1 MSISRW
7 FKKPSFTHGAPDI
20 SEPKETAA
28 AESSP
33 LSEPPSSFVYDDLL
47 PASEQDADAQLKA
60 ALQLSARESAPAPS
74 FNDSF
79 QSIET
84 EATGTSQRI
93 IKNGKQTVISSDG
106 EETDSDCSLEDVGS
120 LFPRVAKNKASTPLK
135 PVCSP
140 KKWKYNL
147 DSLVHEAV
155 DDNEIE
161 ATVDRYRANLA
172 ETPKAPVPPGNKLDE
187 SMLLKAIGQKED
199 GPQPHRVLGA
209 IRRTNAL
216 DYDRNWLFFD
226 PTQELPP
233 APEFPHVC
241 PAGSKLE
248 ILNGT
253 FFGFVISLHP
263 ILSLILDRGPRERL
277 FMSTDFILTAFSKG
291 MLSDEVVLWMLQSSL
306 FTSPCTL
313 VCKTDITVTVP
324 YERDELNAAFGRIM
338 EKMDP
343 EHLGS
348 IIRPADVDELFQR
361 LGARKQALDPLH
373 KIAPMSHHEITTA
386 TKLKNH
392 APLISVLKL
401 FRGTDIISSW
411 VVYCSA

>member
-7 FKKPSFTHGAPDI
+7 FKKPSFAHGAPDI

-28 AESSP
+28 AQSSP

-74 FNDSF
+74 FNESF
-79 QSIET
+79 QSVET

-106 EETDSDCSLEDVGS
+106 EETDSDCSLEDAGS
-120 LFPRVAKNKASTPLK
+120 LFPRVTKNKASTPLK

-172 ETPKAPVPPGNKLDE
+172 EKPKAPVPVGNKLDE
-187 SMLLKAIGQKED
+187 GMLLKAIGQKED

-233 APEFPHVC
+233 APEFPHAGA
-241 PAGSKLE
+241 AGSKLE
-248 ILNGT
+248 ILN
-253 FFGFVISLHP
+253 
-263 ILSLILDRGPRERL
+263 DRGSRERL
-277 FMSTDFILTAFSKG
+277 FMSTDFILTALSKG
-291 MLSDEVVLWMLQSSL
+291 MFSDEVVLWMLQS
-306 FTSPCTL
+306 
-313 VCKTDITVTVP
+313 IP

-338 EKMDP
+338 E
-343 EHLGS
+343 
-348 IIRPADVDELFQR
+348 V
-361 LGARKQALDPLH
+361 
-373 KIAPMSHHEITTA
+373 
-386 TKLKNH
+386 
-392 APLISVLKL
+392 
-401 FRGTDIISSW
+401 RGDHPS
-411 VVYCSA
+411 

>member
-7 FKKPSFTHGAPDI
+7 FKKPSFSHGAPDI
-20 SEPKETAA
+20 PEPKETAP

-33 LSEPPSSFVYDDLL
+33 LSEPPSSFVFDDLL
-47 PASEQDADAQLKA
+47 PTSEQEADAQLKA
-60 ALQLSARESAPAPS
+60 ALQLSAQESVPTPS
-74 FNDSF
+74 FNESF
-79 QSIET
+79 RSIET

-120 LFPRVAKNKASTPLK
+120 LFPRVAKNKASAPLK
-135 PVCSP
+135 PVTSP

-161 ATVDRYRANLA
+161 ATVDRYRSNLA
-172 ETPKAPVPPGNKLDE
+172 QKPKAPAPLGNKLDE
-187 SMLLKAIGQKED
+187 SMLLAAIGQKED

-209 IRRTNAL
+209 IRRTNAF

-233 APEFPHVC
+233 APEFPQHLC
-241 PAGSKLE
+241 APGAQLD
-248 ILNGT
+248 
-253 FFGFVISLHP
+253 
-263 ILSLILDRGPRERL
+263 ILSDRGSRERL
-277 FMSTDFILTAFSKG
+277 FMSTDFILTALSKG
-291 MLSDEVVLWMLQSSL
+291 ILSDDIVLWMFHS
-306 FTSPCTL
+306 
-313 VCKTDITVTVP
+313 IP
-324 YERDELNAAFGRIM
+324 YERDELNAAFCRIM
-338 EKMDP
+338 KSMDP
-343 EHLGS
+343 QQLGS
-348 IIRPADVDELFQR
+348 IIRRADVDKLFER
-361 LGARKQALDPLH
+361 LGTRKEALDPSY
-373 KIAPMSHHEITTA
+373 KIAPMSHHGKTWSSCTCPHYYASSDFFCSEITTA

-392 APLISVLKL
+392 APLISVLKM
-401 FRGTDIISSW
+401 FQETEIISSW